1 MSKIETNKID
11 SISGTSTLKIG
22 ETNATTL
29 DFDTGITSVTNIPT
43 DLTNTPAYHAYGS
56 AATSIPN
63 NTATLLPFNTELLD
77 TDNAYD
83 TSTYFFTP
91 QVAGKYFV
99 FGQFRLNTS
108 TDLDNVECIV
118 RKNGS
123 NLTPPRF
130 GSIFNGSNNTAQ
142 VSTIVDLNGS
152 SDYIGIYAAQYSG
165 SAKSLVTNGQY
176 AFAYRLIG
184 V

>member
-1 MSKIETNKID
+1 MSKIEANKID

-29 DFDTGITSVTNIPT
+29 DFDTGITSVTNIPKA
-43 DLTNTPAYHAYGS
+43 LTNTPAYHAYGS

-63 NTATLLPFNTELLD
+63 NSATLLPFNTELFD

-130 GSIFNGSNNTAQ
+130 GSIFNGSSNTAQ

-152 SDYIGIYAAQYSG
+152 SDYIGIYSAQYSG

-176 AFAYRLIG
+176 AFAYKLIG

>member
-1 MSKIETNKID
+1 MSDLFVDNIKHQSSQGSGTITLGASGEKID
-11 SISGTSTLKIG
+11 LGATAGGT
-22 ETNATTL
+22 
-29 DFDTGITSVTNIPT
+29 
-43 DLTNTPAYHAYGS
+43 LTNRPAYHAYGS

-63 NTATLLPFNTELLD
+63 NTATILPFNTELLD

-130 GSIFNGSNNTAQ
+130 GSTFNGNQNT
-142 VSTIVDLNGS
+142 VSVTTIVDLNGS

-165 SAKSLVTNGQY
+165 SSQTLVTNGQY

-184 V
+184 A

>member
-29 DFDTGITSVTNIPT
+29 DFDTGITSVTNIPKA
-43 DLTNTPAYHAYGS
+43 LTNTPAYHAYGS

-63 NTATLLPFNTELLD
+63 NSATLLPFNTELFD

-130 GSIFNGSNNTAQ
+130 GSIFNGNQNTAS
-142 VSTIVDLNGS
+142 VTTVVDMNGS
-152 SDYIGIYAAQYSG
+152 TDYIGIYAVQYSG
-165 SAKSLVTNGQY
+165 SSQTLVTNGQY